1 LVRAAR
7 FQPVMAA
14 KAAIHAFLPD
24 MPLYIQLLH
33 YALSAEL
40 TAVMPTIAILLIVG
54 LVTAILQ
61 AALQIEDA
69 TFSLLPKT
77 IAMIIIALFGG
88 LGALQVFQNLAILF
102 ISHAPALVHQ
112 SWS

>member
-1 LVRAAR
+1 MTVEGGEA
-7 FQPVMAA
+7 
-14 KAAIHAFLPD
+14 D

-33 YALSAEL
+33 YALSTEL
-40 TAVMPTIAILLIVG
+40 TAVLPTVAILLIVG

-77 IAMIIIALFGG
+77 FAMILIVLFGG
-88 LGALQVFQNLAILF
+88 LGAMQAFQGLAVLF
-102 ISHAPALVHQ
+102 ITHAPALVHQ

>member
-1 LVRAAR
+1 
-7 FQPVMAA
+7 
-14 KAAIHAFLPD
+14 

-33 YALSAEL
+33 YALSTEL
-40 TAVMPTIAILLIVG
+40 TAVLPTVAILLIVG

-77 IAMIIIALFGG
+77 FAMILIVLFGG
-88 LGALQVFQNLAILF
+88 LGAMQAFQGLAVLF
-102 ISHAPALVHQ
+102 ITHAPALVHQ